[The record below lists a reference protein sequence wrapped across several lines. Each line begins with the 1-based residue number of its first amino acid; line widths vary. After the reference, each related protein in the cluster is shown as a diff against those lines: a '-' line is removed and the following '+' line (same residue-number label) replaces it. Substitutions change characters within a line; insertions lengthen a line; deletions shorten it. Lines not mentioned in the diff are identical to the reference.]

1 MARMTISA
9 EPADYLTPDDHTEAQ
24 HLRLILRLR
33 IRNNLS
39 SRLRD
44 RGNTGPHADHATAVR
59 RQINAARTAALD
71 PAATITDHHREWTL
85 VADLARRE
93 TTTPGPEADRLHH
106 LATLMLAARDR
117 EAAHLCARHTRINQ
131 TGQP

>member
-1 MARMTISA
+1 MAHITISA

-39 SRLRD
+39 GRLRL
-44 RGNTGPHADHATAVR
+44 RGQVGPSADHVAAIR
-59 RQINAARTAALD
+59 RQLTAARAAALH
-71 PAATITDHHREWTL
+71 PEATITDHHREWTL

-117 EAAHLCARHTRINQ
+117 EAARLCARHTRINQ
-131 TGQP
+131 GNQP

>member
-1 MARMTISA
+1 MAEITISA

-39 SRLRD
+39 
-44 RGNTGPHADHATAVR
+44 GPSADHVAAIR
-59 RQINAARTAALD
+59 RQLTAARAAALD